1 VDLLI
6 GDYSQARRVLGW
18 EPTVNFAGLVKE
30 MVHSDLELLSST
42 LHHEQRI
49 PVSSR

>member
-1 VDLLI
+1 
-6 GDYSQARRVLGW
+6 
-18 EPTVNFAGLVKE
+18 